1 MSERSRASVTK
12 GVTTMSRAFARLCLM
27 IAALVMV
34 AAAAAP
40 AASAQELG
48 DLEPG
53 ELVEDSA
60 EANAEDDADQS
71 QMPYNDDQRGVH
83 FVVPDAQPGSGES
96 AGGTG
101 GGDAGAGLALTGTDV
116 EPIIAIS
123 AGLLAVGGSA
133 LVASR
138 RRLSLFD

>member
-1 MSERSRASVTK
+1 
-12 GVTTMSRAFARLCLM
+12 M
-27 IAALVMV
+27 IAALTMV
-34 AAAAAP
+34 AFAAAP
-40 AASAQELG
+40 AASAQDVG
-48 DLEPG
+48 DLEPS
-53 ELVEDSA
+53 EFVEDSA
-60 EANAEDDADQS
+60 EANADADADADADEVHT
-71 QMPYNDDQRGVH
+71 PYNDDHNGLR
-83 FVVPDAQPGSGES
+83 FVLPDAQPGSGE
-96 AGGTG
+96 AATGGTG

>member
-1 MSERSRASVTK
+1 
-12 GVTTMSRAFARLCLM
+12 M

-34 AAAAAP
+34 AFAAAP
-40 AASAQELG
+40 AASAQDVG
-48 DLEPG
+48 DLEPSDI
-53 ELVEDSA
+53 VAEDSA
-60 EANAEDDADQS
+60 EANADGDADADADAGEAHT
-71 QMPYNDDQRGVH
+71 PYNENHNGLR
-83 FVVPDAQPGSGES
+83 FVVPDAQPGSGEA

-123 AGLLAVGGSA
+123 AGLLTVGGSA

>member
-1 MSERSRASVTK
+1 
-12 GVTTMSRAFARLCLM
+12 MSRAFARLCLM
-27 IAALVMV
+27 IAALTMV
-34 AAAAAP
+34 AFAAAP
-40 AASAQELG
+40 VASAQDIG
-48 DLEPG
+48 DLVPG
-53 ELVEDSA
+53 DAVEESADS
-60 EANAEDDADQS
+60 EGDADEPYV
-71 QMPYNDDQRGVH
+71 PYNDDHNGLR
-83 FVVPDAQPGSGES
+83 FVVPDAQPGSGEA

-138 RRLSLFD
+138 RRLSLFN

>member
-1 MSERSRASVTK
+1 
-12 GVTTMSRAFARLCLM
+12 MSRAFARLCLM
-27 IAALVMV
+27 IAALFMV
-34 AAAAAP
+34 AAVAAP
-40 AASAQELG
+40 AASAQDVG
-48 DLEPG
+48 DLEPADF
-53 ELVEDSA
+53 VEDSA
-60 EANAEDDADQS
+60 EANADGDGDAEGES
-71 QMPYNDDQRGVH
+71 TETHTPYNDDHNGLR
-83 FVVPDAQPGSGES
+83 FVVPDAQPGDGES

-101 GGDAGAGLALTGTDV
+101 GGDAAAGLALTGTDV

>member
-1 MSERSRASVTK
+1 
-12 GVTTMSRAFARLCLM
+12 MSRAFARLCLM

-40 AASAQELG
+40 AASAQDVG
-48 DLEPG
+48 DLEPSDF
-53 ELVEDSA
+53 VEDSA
-60 EANAEDDADQS
+60 EANADADADAEGES
-71 QMPYNDDQRGVH
+71 TETHTPYNEDHNGLR
-83 FVVPDAQPGSGES
+83 FVVPDAQPGDGES

-101 GGDAGAGLALTGTDV
+101 GGDAAAGLALTGTDV

-123 AGLLAVGGSA
+123 AGLLAVGGAA

-138 RRLSLFD
+138 RRLSLFG

>member
-1 MSERSRASVTK
+1 
-12 GVTTMSRAFARLCLM
+12 M
-27 IAALVMV
+27 IAALTMV
-34 AAAAAP
+34 AFAAAP
-40 AASAQELG
+40 VASAQDIG
-48 DLEPG
+48 DLVPG
-53 ELVEDSA
+53 DAVEASA
-60 EANAEDDADQS
+60 DADGDADADADEPYV
-71 QMPYNDDQRGVH
+71 PYNDDHNGLR
-83 FVVPDAQPGSGES
+83 FVIPDAQPGSGEA

-116 EPIIAIS
+116 EPIVAIS

>member
-1 MSERSRASVTK
+1 
-12 GVTTMSRAFARLCLM
+12 MSRAFARLCLM

-40 AASAQELG
+40 AASAQDVG
-48 DLEPG
+48 DLEPSDF
-53 ELVEDSA
+53 VEDSA
-60 EANAEDDADQS
+60 EANADADADAEGES
-71 QMPYNDDQRGVH
+71 TETHTPYNDDHNGLR
-83 FVVPDAQPGSGES
+83 FVVPDAQPGDGES